1 MDLFSKLNS
10 EKKNKIVL
18 FGNEPVQ
25 VNNYYTQIFNSR
37 VRQNLNI
44 QKVILDKKSQTKEL
58 INLTSSISLFEERS
72 FFIFI
77 IKDLRLSD
85 DIKNY
90 ITDFFQSNHD
100 DFILFHYEGESKDFL
115 KSAFYKTISTNALC
129 FSALEPKAYEFKK
142 ILTDLL
148 GSYSLN
154 LSSEGLNFL
163 EQLSQGNLIY
173 ANNALKKLE
182 LIYENNAID
191 EKDLL
196 SCLTDNSKYNGFN
209 LINSCFSGNL
219 SQTKKIINFLKEQNT
234 DPILINGL
242 LSWFFSPLL
251 KLKTNKLPLTSDLLI
266 KFRIFGDSQN
276 LIRFAIKHL
285 TIKQIEAS
293 FNKICEIDQ
302 IAKGIKYGDAWSEI
316 DKFISGIAFIIS
328 KKKNLNS

>member
-1 MDLFSKLNS
+1 MDLFSRLEA
-10 EKKNKIVL
+10 EKKNKIILNGNQPVL
-18 FGNEPVQ
+18 TNI
-25 VNNYYTQIFNSR
+25 YLSQIYNSR
-37 VRQNLNI
+37 KKYNLNI
-44 QKVILDKKSQTKEL
+44 QKIILDKKTESKEL
-58 INLTSSISLFEERS
+58 KILTSGMSLFEEIS

-77 IKDLRLSD
+77 VKDLRLSEE
-85 DIKNY
+85 IKNY
-90 ITDFFQSNHD
+90 ITDLFRSNHD
-100 DFILFHYEGESKDFL
+100 DFILFHYEGESNDFL
-115 KSAFYKTISTNALC
+115 NSALYKEISSDALC
-129 FSALEPKAYEFKK
+129 LSAQEPKAYEFKK
-142 ILTDLL
+142 ILTNLI
-148 GSYSLN
+148 GSYNLN
-154 LSSEGLNFL
+154 LSSGGLNFL

-173 ANNALKKLE
+173 ANNALKKLK
-182 LIYENNAID
+182 LIYENNAVN

-196 SCLTDNSKYNGFN
+196 LCLTDNSKYDGFN

-219 SQTKKIINFLKEQNT
+219 SQTKKIINFLKEQTT

-251 KLKTNKLPLTSDLLI
+251 KLKINNRPLTSDLLI

-276 LIRFAIKHL
+276 LIRIAIQHL

>member
-1 MDLFSKLNS
+1 VDIFSKLNS
-10 EKKNKIVL
+10 EKKNKIIL
-18 FGNEPVQ
+18 YGNEPIQ
-25 VNNYYTQIFNSR
+25 ANIYLSQIYNSR
-37 VRQNLNI
+37 KKNNLNI
-44 QKVILDKKSQTKEL
+44 QKIILDKKTESKEL
-58 INLTSSISLFEERS
+58 KNLTSGMSLFEESS

-85 DIKNY
+85 DIKDY
-90 ITDFFQSNHD
+90 LTDLFLSNHD
-100 DFILFHYEGESKDFL
+100 DFILLHYEGESKDFL
-115 KSAFYKTISTNALC
+115 KSSLYKRISNNALC
-129 FSALEPKAYEFKK
+129 LFALEPKTYEFKK
-142 ILTDLL
+142 ILTDLIK
-148 GSYSLN
+148 SYNLN

-182 LIYENNAID
+182 LIYENNTIN
-191 EKDLL
+191 EKELL
-196 SCLTDNSKYNGFN
+196 SCLTDNSKYDGFN
-209 LINSCFSGNL
+209 LINSCFAGNI
-219 SQTKKIINFLKEQNT
+219 SQTKNIINYLKEQNT
-234 DPILINGL
+234 DPVIINGL

-251 KLKTNKLPLTSDLLI
+251 KLKLNRLPLTNDLLI

>member
-1 MDLFSKLNS
+1 MDLFSRLEA
-10 EKKNKIVL
+10 EKKNKIILNGNQPVL
-18 FGNEPVQ
+18 TNI
-25 VNNYYTQIFNSR
+25 YLSQIYNSR
-37 VRQNLNI
+37 KKYNLNI
-44 QKVILDKKSQTKEL
+44 QKIILDKKTESKEL
-58 INLTSSISLFEERS
+58 KILTSGMSLFEEIS

-77 IKDLRLSD
+77 VKDLRLSEE
-85 DIKNY
+85 IKNY
-90 ITDFFQSNHD
+90 ITDLFLSNHD

-115 KSAFYKTISTNALC
+115 NSALYKEISSDALC
-129 FSALEPKAYEFKK
+129 LSAQEPKAYEFKK
-142 ILTDLL
+142 ILTNLI
-148 GSYSLN
+148 GSYNLN
-154 LSSEGLNFL
+154 LSSGGLNFL

-173 ANNALKKLE
+173 ANNALKKLK
-182 LIYENNAID
+182 LIYENNAVN

-196 SCLTDNSKYNGFN
+196 LCLTDNSKYDGFN

-219 SQTKKIINFLKEQNT
+219 SQTKKIINFLKEQTT

-251 KLKTNKLPLTSDLLI
+251 KLKINNRPLTSDLLI

-276 LIRFAIKHL
+276 LIRIAIQHL

-328 KKKNLNS
+328 KKKNLN

>member
-10 EKKNKIVL
+10 ENKNKIVL

-44 QKVILDKKSQTKEL
+44 QKVVLDKKSETKEL
-58 INLTSSISLFEERS
+58 NNITSSISLFEERS

-85 DIKNY
+85 DIKSY
-90 ITDFFQSNHD
+90 ITDFFKSNHD

-115 KSAFYKTISTNALC
+115 KSAFYKTISTNAL
-129 FSALEPKAYEFKK
+129 FLSAQEPKAYEFKK
-142 ILTDLL
+142 ILTELM

-154 LSSEGLNFL
+154 LSAEALNLL
-163 EQLSQGNLIY
+163 EQFSQGNLIY

-182 LIYENNAID
+182 LIYENNIID

-196 SCLTDNSKYNGFN
+196 SCLTDNSKYDGFN

-234 DPILINGL
+234 DPILVNGL

-251 KLKTNKLPLTSDLLI
+251 KLKINKLPLTSDLLI

-293 FNKICEIDQ
+293 FNKIFEIDQ

-328 KKKNLNS
+328 KKKNLNT

>member
-1 MDLFSKLNS
+1 MDLFSRLKT
-10 EKKNKIVL
+10 EKKNKIIL
-18 FGNEPVQ
+18 NGNEPIQ
-25 VNNYYTQIFNSR
+25 ANIYLSQIYNSR
-37 VRQNLNI
+37 KKNNLNI
-44 QKVILDKKSQTKEL
+44 QKIILDKKTESKEL
-58 INLTSSISLFEERS
+58 KNLTSGMSLFEESS

-85 DIKNY
+85 DIKDY
-90 ITDFFQSNHD
+90 LTDLFLSNHD
-100 DFILFHYEGESKDFL
+100 DFILLHYEGESKDFL
-115 KSAFYKTISTNALC
+115 KSSLYKRISNNALC
-129 FSALEPKAYEFKK
+129 LSALEPKTYEFKK
-142 ILTDLL
+142 ILTDLIK
-148 GSYSLN
+148 SYNLN

-182 LIYENNAID
+182 LIYENNAIN
-191 EKDLL
+191 EKELL
-196 SCLTDNSKYNGFN
+196 SCLTDNSKYDGFN
-209 LINSCFSGNL
+209 LINSCFAGNI
-219 SQTKKIINFLKEQNT
+219 SQTKNIINYLKEQNT
-234 DPILINGL
+234 DPVIINGL

-251 KLKTNKLPLTSDLLI
+251 KLKLNRLPLTNDLLI

>member
-10 EKKNKIVL
+10 EKKNKIIL
-18 FGNEPVQ
+18 YGNEPIQ
-25 VNNYYTQIFNSR
+25 ANFYYSQIFNSQIK
-37 VRQNLNI
+37 QNLNI

-90 ITDFFQSNHD
+90 ITDLFLSKHD

-115 KSAFYKTISTNALC
+115 KSAFYNTISTNALC

-142 ILTDLL
+142 ILTNLL

-182 LIYENNAID
+182 LIYENNVID

-196 SCLTDNSKYNGFN
+196 SCLTDNSKYDGFN

-242 LSWFFSPLL
+242 LSWFFTPLL
-251 KLKTNKLPLTSDLLI
+251 KLKINKLPVTSDLLI
-266 KFRIFGDSQN
+266 KLRIFGDSQN

-293 FNKICEIDQ
+293 FNKICEIDL

-328 KKKNLNS
+328 KKKNLDS

>member
-1 MDLFSKLNS
+1 MDLFSRLEA
-10 EKKNKIVL
+10 EKKNKIILNGNQPVL
-18 FGNEPVQ
+18 TNI
-25 VNNYYTQIFNSR
+25 YLSQIYNSR
-37 VRQNLNI
+37 KKYNLNI
-44 QKVILDKKSQTKEL
+44 QKIILDKKTESKEL
-58 INLTSSISLFEERS
+58 KILTSGMSLFEEIS

-77 IKDLRLSD
+77 VKDLRLSEE
-85 DIKNY
+85 IKNY
-90 ITDFFQSNHD
+90 ITDLFRSNHD
-100 DFILFHYEGESKDFL
+100 DFILFHYEGESNDFL
-115 KSAFYKTISTNALC
+115 NSALYKEISSDALC
-129 FSALEPKAYEFKK
+129 LSAQEPKAYEFKK
-142 ILTDLL
+142 ILTNLI
-148 GSYSLN
+148 GSYNLN
-154 LSSEGLNFL
+154 LSSGGLNFL

-173 ANNALKKLE
+173 ANNALKKLK
-182 LIYENNAID
+182 LIYENNAVN

-196 SCLTDNSKYNGFN
+196 SCLTDNSKYDGFN

-219 SQTKKIINFLKEQNT
+219 SQTKKIINFLKEQTT

-251 KLKTNKLPLTSDLLI
+251 KLKINNRPLTSDLLI

-276 LIRFAIKHL
+276 LIRFAIKNL

-293 FNKICEIDQ
+293 LNKICEIDQ

>member
-1 MDLFSKLNS
+1 MDLFSRLKT
-10 EKKNKIVL
+10 EKKNKIIL
-18 FGNEPVQ
+18 NGNEPVQ
-25 VNNYYTQIFNSR
+25 ANIYFTQIFNSR

-44 QKVILDKKSQTKEL
+44 QKIILDKKSQAKEL
-58 INLTSSISLFEERS
+58 INLASSISLFEEKS
-72 FFIFI
+72 FYILI

-90 ITDFFQSNHD
+90 ITDLFHSNHD
-100 DFILFHYEGESKDFL
+100 DFILLHYEGESKDFL
-115 KSAFYKTISTNALC
+115 KSSFYKSISTNALC
-129 FSALEPKAYEFKK
+129 LSALEPKAYEFKK
-142 ILTDLL
+142 ILADLIA
-148 GSYSLN
+148 SYNLN

-173 ANNALKKLE
+173 ANNALKKLQ
-182 LIYENNAID
+182 LIHENNVID
-191 EKDLL
+191 GKDLL
-196 SCLTDNSKYNGFN
+196 LFLTDNSKYDGFN
-209 LINSCFSGNL
+209 LVNSCFSGNL
-219 SQTKKIINFLKEQNT
+219 IQTKKIINFLKEQNT

-251 KLKTNKLPLTSDLLI
+251 KLKINKLPLTSDLLI
-266 KFRIFGDSQN
+266 KFRIFGDSQK

-302 IAKGIKYGDAWSEI
+302 IAKGTKYGDAWSEI

>member
-1 MDLFSKLNS
+1 MDLFSRLET
-10 EKKNKIVL
+10 EKKNKIIL
-18 FGNEPVQ
+18 SGNEPIQ
-25 VNNYYTQIFNSR
+25 ANNYLSQIYSSR
-37 VRQNLNI
+37 KKYNLNI
-44 QKVILDKKSQTKEL
+44 QKIILDKKTELKEL
-58 INLTSSISLFEERS
+58 NDITSGISLFEEQS

-77 IKDLRLSD
+77 VKDLRLSE

-90 ITDFFQSNHD
+90 ILDLFQSNVD

-115 KSAFYKTISTNALC
+115 KSALYKKISSNALC
-129 FSALEPKAYEFKK
+129 LSAFEPKSYEYKK
-142 ILTDLL
+142 ILTDLIV
-148 GSYSLN
+148 SYRLN
-154 LSSEGLNFL
+154 LSSEGLNLL

-173 ANNALKKLE
+173 ANNSLKKLK
-182 LIYENNAID
+182 LIHDNNAID
-191 EKDLL
+191 EKELL
-196 SCLTDNSKYNGFN
+196 SCLTDNSKYDGFN
-209 LINSCFSGNL
+209 LINSCFTGNI
-219 SQTKKIINFLKEQNT
+219 SQTKNIINYLKEQNT
-234 DPILINGL
+234 DPVIINGL

-251 KLKTNKLPLTSDLLI
+251 KLKLNRLPLTNDLLI

>member
-1 MDLFSKLNS
+1 
-10 EKKNKIVL
+10 
-18 FGNEPVQ
+18 
-25 VNNYYTQIFNSR
+25 
-37 VRQNLNI
+37 
-44 QKVILDKKSQTKEL
+44 
-58 INLTSSISLFEERS
+58 
-72 FFIFI
+72 
-77 IKDLRLSD
+77 
-85 DIKNY
+85 
-90 ITDFFQSNHD
+90 
-100 DFILFHYEGESKDFL
+100 L

-196 SCLTDNSKYNGFN
+196 SCLTDNSKYDGFN

-251 KLKTNKLPLTSDLLI
+251 KLKINKLPLTSDLFI
-266 KFRIFGDSQN
+266 KFRVFGDSQN

>member
-1 MDLFSKLNS
+1 MNFFSKLNS
-10 EKKNKIVL
+10 EKKNKIIL
-18 FGNEPVQ
+18 YGNEPVQ
-25 VNNYYTQIFNSR
+25 TNNYYSQIFNSR
-37 VRQNLNI
+37 VKQNLNI
-44 QKVILDKKSQTKEL
+44 QKVILDKKSQINEL
-58 INLTSSISLFEERS
+58 INLTSGISLFEERS

-90 ITDFFQSNHD
+90 ITDLFISNHD
-100 DFILFHYEGESKDFL
+100 DYILFHYEGESKDFL

-129 FSALEPKAYEFKK
+129 FSALEPKTQEFRK
-142 ILTDLL
+142 ILTDLIRSC
-148 GSYSLN
+148 GLN
-154 LSSEGLNFL
+154 LSSEGLNLL

-173 ANNALKKLE
+173 ANNALKKLK
-182 LIYENNAID
+182 LIYEDNAIN

-196 SCLTDNSKYNGFN
+196 SCLTDNSKYDGFN

-251 KLKTNKLPLTSDLLI
+251 KLKINKLPISGDLLI

>member
-10 EKKNKIVL
+10 EKKNKIIL
-18 FGNEPVQ
+18 YGNEPVQ
-25 VNNYYTQIFNSR
+25 ANIYYTQIFNSR

-90 ITDFFQSNHD
+90 ITDFFQSKHD

-115 KSAFYKTISTNALC
+115 KSAFYKTISTNAICL
-129 FSALEPKAYEFKK
+129 SALEPKAYEFKK

-163 EQLSQGNLIY
+163 EQFSQGNLIY

-182 LIYENNAID
+182 LIYEDSAID

-196 SCLTDNSKYNGFN
+196 LCLSDNSKYDGFN
-209 LINSCFSGNL
+209 LVNSCFSGNL

-242 LSWFFSPLL
+242 LSWFFTPLL
-251 KLKTNKLPLTSDLLI
+251 KLKINKLPVTSDLLI
-266 KFRIFGDSQN
+266 KLRIFGDSQN

-293 FNKICEIDQ
+293 FNKICEIDL

>member
-1 MDLFSKLNS
+1 MNLFSRLET
-10 EKKNKIVL
+10 EKKNKIIL
-18 FGNEPVQ
+18 NGNEPTQ
-25 VNNYYTQIFNSR
+25 ENNYLSQIYSSR
-37 VRQNLNI
+37 KKYNLNI
-44 QKVILDKKSQTKEL
+44 QKIILDKKTESKEL
-58 INLTSSISLFEERS
+58 TNLTSSISLFEERS

-77 IKDLRLSD
+77 VKDLRLSEE
-85 DIKNY
+85 IKDY
-90 ITDFFQSNHD
+90 IIDLFRSNHD

-115 KSAFYKTISTNALC
+115 KSAFYKSISTNALC
-129 FSALEPKAYEFKK
+129 LSALEPKAYEFKK
-142 ILTDLL
+142 ILNDLIR
-148 GSYSLN
+148 SYNLN
-154 LSSEGLNFL
+154 LSSEGLNLL

-173 ANNALKKLE
+173 ANNALKKLK
-182 LIYENNAID
+182 LIYEDSTID
-191 EKDLL
+191 EKNLL
-196 SCLTDNSKYNGFN
+196 SCLTDNSKYDGFN

-251 KLKTNKLPLTSDLLI
+251 KLKINKLPLTSDLLI

-316 DKFISGIAFIIS
+316 DKFISGITFIIS